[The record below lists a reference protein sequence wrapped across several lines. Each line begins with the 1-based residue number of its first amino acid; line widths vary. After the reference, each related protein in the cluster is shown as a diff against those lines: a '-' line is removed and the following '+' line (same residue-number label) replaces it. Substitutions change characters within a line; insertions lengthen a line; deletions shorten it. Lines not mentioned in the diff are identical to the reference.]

1 MAEVKI
7 AADSGGG
14 SVAIAGPASTTG
26 NANLSYTLPDATTGG
41 VIRTTTTP
49 GGILQVVSTTKT
61 DTFSSSTVDTFVDID
76 GTDQAGAGSVW
87 CCKITPI
94 STSNKILIFY
104 DLQMSGTELFFIQLV
119 RGSTAIKVGD
129 SDSSNRV
136 ECTAGSIV
144 QSGNNDKVQQIAGTF
159 LDSPST
165 TSAITYKIQGRVYSS
180 SKSFSVNKPIN
191 DSDST
196 YTGRGASTITLMEVA
211 G

>member
-1 MAEVKI
+1 MALVLNGSANTIGGLAVGGLPDGVVQLADLGATSGKNGPILQIVQSVKT
-7 AADSGGG
+7 DHHDGTSGGG
-14 SVAIAGPASTTG
+14 
-26 NANLSYTLPDATTGG
+26 
-41 VIRTTTTP
+41 
-49 GGILQVVSTTKT
+49 
-61 DTFSSSTVDTFVDID
+61 TFEDID

-136 ECTAGSIV
+136 ECTAGGVV
-144 QSGNNDKVQQIAGTF
+144 QSANNDKVQNIAGTF

-165 TSAITYKIQGRVYSS
+165 TSATTYKIQGRVYSS
-180 SKSFSVNKPIN
+180 SKSFSVNRSIN
-191 DSDST
+191 DSDT
-196 YTGRGASTITLMEVA
+196 THAGRGASTITLMEVA

>member
-1 MAEVKI
+1 MTLKLNG
-7 AADSGGG
+7 SSSG
-14 SVAIAGPASTTG
+14 SVSIDAPASTTG
-26 NANLSYTLPDATTGG
+26 GADLTYTLPDATTGG

-61 DTFSSSTVDTFVDID
+61 DTFSSSTVDTFVDIT
-76 GTDQAGAGSVW
+76 GLSAA
-87 CCKITPI
+87 ITPI

-136 ECTAGSIV
+136 ECTAGGIV

-165 TSAITYKIQGRVYSS
+165 TSATTYKIQGRVYSS
-180 SKSFSVNKPIN
+180 SKSFSVNRSIN
-191 DSDST
+191 DSDT
-196 YTGRGASTITLMEVA
+196 THAGRGASTITLMEVA

>member
-1 MAEVKI
+1 MAQVKI
-7 AADSGGG
+7 SADSGGG

-61 DTFSSSTVDTFVDID
+61 DTFSSSTVDTFVDIT
-76 GTDQAGAGSVW
+76 GLSAA
-87 CCKITPI
+87 ITPI

-136 ECTAGSIV
+136 ECTAGGVV
-144 QSGNNDKVQQIAGTF
+144 QSANNDKVQNIAGTF

-165 TSAITYKIQGRVYSS
+165 TSATTYKIQGRVYSS

>member
-1 MAEVKI
+1 MSTVKTTSLTHGSNTGTANLALASDGKVTI
-7 AADSGGG
+7 PEKKLYCPGAIVQVVQSLKTDHHDGTSGGG
-14 SVAIAGPASTTG
+14 
-26 NANLSYTLPDATTGG
+26 
-41 VIRTTTTP
+41 
-49 GGILQVVSTTKT
+49 
-61 DTFSSSTVDTFVDID
+61 TFEDID
-76 GTDQAGAGSVW
+76 GTDQEDAGSVW

-136 ECTAGSIV
+136 ECTAGGIV
-144 QSGNNDKVQQIAGTF
+144 QSSNNDKVQQIAGTF